1 MQPLLEV
8 KQLSKTYGGR
18 TVVQDLDMTIY
29 PGDIYGFLGPNGAGK
44 TTTIRMILG
53 LIQKSGGE
61 ILFAGQKMEE
71 LRDPFAEIGCLVEA
85 PGLYPNLTG
94 RQNLALFQKLRK
106 KQDKARM
113 EELLEMVD
121 LKQAADQ
128 KVKAYSLGMKQRLAI
143 AIALLPNPRLLVL
156 DEPTNGLD
164 PAGIR
169 EMRAFLKKL
178 AGQGMT
184 ILISSHLLDEIEKV
198 ATRLCIIHGGKQ
210 VLEAPLEQLLQSHRD
225 LEIVTAQP
233 QAVFTFVTGWL
244 KARGHSA
251 TTRLADGKVLIES
264 FPDDS
269 ALLNAA
275 MVQSGLPI
283 SELRMQSSRLEDM
296 FMTITEGGQAHVGRV
311 AGGSV

>member
-1 MQPLLEV
+1 MQPLLEI
-8 KQLSKTYGGR
+8 KQLSKSYGGKA
-18 TVVQDLDMTIY
+18 VVQNLDMTIY

-61 ILFAGQKMEE
+61 ILFAGQKME
-71 LRDPFAEIGCLVEA
+71 LLDDPFAQIGCLVEA

-94 RQNLALFQKLRK
+94 RQNLVLFQKLRK
-106 KQDKARM
+106 QRNNARI

-121 LKQAADQ
+121 LQHAADQ
-128 KVKAYSLGMKQRLAI
+128 KVKSYSLGMKQRLAI

-178 AGQGMT
+178 AGHGMT

-210 VLEAPLEQLLQSHRD
+210 VLEAPLDRLLQAHND
-225 LEIVTAQP
+225 LEIASAEP
-233 QAVFTFVTGWL
+233 QAVFSFVTNWL
-244 KARGHSA
+244 KARGHESA
-251 TTRLADGKVLIES
+251 TRLTDGKVLIEG

-269 ALLNAA
+269 AALNAA

-283 SELRMQSSRLEDM
+283 SELRVQRSRLEDM
-296 FMTITEGGQAHVGRV
+296 FMTITEGGHAHVGRV
-311 AGGSV
+311 AGRSV

>member
-1 MQPLLEV
+1 MKPLLEV
-8 KQLSKTYGGR
+8 KQLSKTYGGHH
-18 TVVQDLDMTIY
+18 VVQNLNMQIY

-53 LIQKSGGE
+53 LVRKSSGE
-61 ILFAGQKMEE
+61 ILFAGQKME
-71 LRDPFAEIGCLVEA
+71 LLDDPFAQIGCLVES

-94 RQNLALFQKLRK
+94 RQNLVLFQKLRK
-106 KQDKARM
+106 QRDPGRI

-121 LKQAADQ
+121 LQAAADK

-169 EMRAFLKKL
+169 EMRSFLKKL
-178 AGQGMT
+178 AARGMT

-198 ATRLCIIHGGKQ
+198 ATRLCIIHEGKG
-210 VLEAPLEQLLQSHRD
+210 VIEAPLEQLLEKHRD
-225 LEIVTAQP
+225 LKIVSP
-233 QAVFTFVTGWL
+233 EPEAVYKFVTGWL
-244 KARGHSA
+244 KSRGHA
-251 TTRLADGKVLIES
+251 AVTRLVDGHVLIES

-269 ALLNAA
+269 AVLNSAA
-275 MVQSGLPI
+275 VQSGLSI
-283 SELRMQSSRLEDM
+283 SELRVQSSRLEDM
-296 FMTITEGGQAHVGRV
+296 FLTITEGGDAHVGRV
-311 AGGSV
+311 ANGSL